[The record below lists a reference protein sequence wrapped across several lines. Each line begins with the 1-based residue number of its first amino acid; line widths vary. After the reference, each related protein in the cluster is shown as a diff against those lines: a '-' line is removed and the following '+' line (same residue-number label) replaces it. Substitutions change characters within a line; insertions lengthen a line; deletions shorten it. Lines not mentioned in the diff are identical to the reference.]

1 MKAKINPFTREAEIT
16 IVNKNVTHIVKLYFD
31 DLDEWQGFKVDGRCY
46 DAHFL
51 FEDSNHFFFDVYLV
65 KEGIQNNYDLN
76 LVKQLTITLPN
87 SEQEWVCEQKEE
99 RTWVDEGSENGL
111 IFFDDKKC
119 VLDYIRAILKDD
131 KDIMDGRGYK
141 TIDDAS
147 EDDLFEIAHLHYAIS
162 EI

>member
-51 FEDSNHFFFDVYLV
+51 FEESNHFFFDVYLV
-65 KEGIQNNYDLN
+65 KEDTQNEYNVN

-87 SEQEWVCEQKEE
+87 SEKEWVCEHRED
-99 RTWVDEGSENGL
+99 RTWVDEGSEDGFR
-111 IFFDDKKC
+111 FFDDKKY
-119 VLDYIRAILKDD
+119 VLEHIRAILKDD

-141 TIDDAS
+141 TIDDVS
-147 EDDLFEIAHLHYAIS
+147 EDDLFEIAHLHYSIS